1 MRRISRLPAMP
12 KPLRPRQNRS
22 RNEESSIG
30 PAKVT
35 LGGIR
40 CRRSCSRGHRTQ
52 NCTPAAAKGKA
63 AALWRRLY
71 FSTNGRLVR
80 HVDICWVDRTH
91 QVQYGDRVLVGRS
104 AVWRIIERVVGLIEQ
119 ESLGAVGEAVARAI
133 LNLRRVEHLTERQ
146 SATESRC

>member
-1 MRRISRLPAMP
+1 MDQRRWRWAEYVAVAHVARLIERRTALPP
-12 KPLRPRQNRS
+12 QL
-22 RNEESSIG
+22 
-30 PAKVT
+30 KVK
-35 LGGIR
+35 
-40 CRRSCSRGHRTQ
+40 
-52 NCTPAAAKGKA
+52 PAALLA
-63 AALWRRLY
+63 AAS